1 MRSVTMKTILLSC
14 VLSLAFGCSK
24 KSGSCEDIV
33 DHTVSLL
40 PAEMKDKMADGKADA
55 IAKCEKMSP
64 EARKCAA
71 DASSLEDLMKCP
83 HK

>member
-1 MRSVTMKTILLSC
+1 MKTIIFSC
-14 VLSLAFGCSK
+14 LLSLASTGCSK
-24 KSGSCEDIV
+24 KSGGSCEDIV

-40 PAEMKDKMADGKADA
+40 PSEMKDKMADGKADA

>member
-1 MRSVTMKTILLSC
+1 MKTIILSC
-14 VLSLAFGCSK
+14 LASLALAGGCSK
-24 KSGSCEDIV
+24 KSGSCEDIF

-40 PAEMKDKMADGKADA
+40 PAEMKDKMSGQKADA

-83 HK
+83 RQ